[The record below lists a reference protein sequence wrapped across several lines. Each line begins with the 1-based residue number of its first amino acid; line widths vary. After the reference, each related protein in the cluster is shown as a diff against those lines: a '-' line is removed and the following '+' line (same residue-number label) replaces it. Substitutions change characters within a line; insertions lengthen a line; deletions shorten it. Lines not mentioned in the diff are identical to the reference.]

1 MLDSMHRSGLGSA
14 LLGGPRS
21 SKGSN
26 QMQRE
31 VTSDILLRAA
41 REDEDAVQHAVDVDP
56 LIWRTYPP
64 LPLPP
69 VPPMLEV

>member
-1 MLDSMHRSGLGSA
+1 
-14 LLGGPRS
+14 
-21 SKGSN
+21 
-26 QMQRE
+26 MQRE

-56 LIWRTYPP
+56 LIWRTDPP